1 MSIDKPSLVCS
12 TNGDSIFFCRLV
24 HVHFVEFF
32 KVHIFW
38 KRPPK
43 FENSQFCLTFLCKF
57 RTLIRNCQ
65 RIRLS
70 CLKLLYLRYLL
81 RWKVSTY
88 EVSMILK
95 NCACRVDYFGSE
107 DYLTLII
114 IVLLSSHV
122 NITLGK
128 SRRIYTGQNTFPIL
142 LLNYDKMLREHKGR
156 KKNIVYR
163 SLF

>member
-1 MSIDKPSLVCS
+1 MQM
-12 TNGDSIFFCRLV
+12 N
-24 HVHFVEFF
+24 E
-32 KVHIFW
+32 
-38 KRPPK
+38 
-43 FENSQFCLTFLCKF
+43 
-57 RTLIRNCQ
+57 
-65 RIRLS
+65 LS
-70 CLKLLYLRYLL
+70 
-81 RWKVSTY
+81 
-88 EVSMILK
+88 EVSMIFKKIVPAELI
-95 NCACRVDYFGSE
+95 DYFGSE